1 MRPSRFPIRAP
12 RARGWMPPFLIAAAM
27 LASLVG
33 HADVASA
40 DPATCRRS
48 VNSNLAKY
56 AQAKLKLL
64 QKCEESIVRGT
75 ISGPCPDVSTTA
87 KLTKA
92 AGKLRRAVSQRCGGL
107 DRNCGIGGDDD
118 SLASIGW
125 NIGACPGL
133 ETANCSNGITDC
145 NDIVDCLTCVGD
157 AAVEQVVDLSYDA
170 LNPSPPGG
178 DLNRC
183 QAAIGKSMARFV
195 AAKSKALAKCE
206 DKALKGAAGPC
217 PDASKTAP
225 AIARAATKLQTA
237 ICRACGGP
245 NRLCGGGDD
254 IAPSMIGFA
263 TSCPSVTVPNGGAM
277 CGGAIVTLQD
287 AATCVGC
294 VSQFKT
300 DCLDA
305 LGVPTLKSYP
315 GECGAVVA
323 PTPTPTPAVPPTTTR
338 TPTPVS
344 SAGTPVPTP
353 TPTKTTTPTPTVT
366 GAPGATA
373 TPTLTATPTI
383 TATPTVT
390 VTDTP
395 VLTPTPTVTP
405 TQTPTPTPT
414 ATPTCG
420 DGIITPPETCEQGIP
435 CGITNLCV
443 ACVACL

>member
-1 MRPSRFPIRAP
+1 
-12 RARGWMPPFLIAAAM
+12 MPLFLCAAAM
-27 LASLVG
+27 LVSLVV
-33 HADVASA
+33 HADVAFA
-40 DPATCRRS
+40 DPATCRRAVS
-48 VNSNLAKY
+48 SNLAKY

-75 ISGPCPDVSTTA
+75 ISGPCPDASTTG

-125 NIGACPGL
+125 NIATCPGL
-133 ETANCSNGITDC
+133 ETANCSNALSDC

-157 AAVEQVVDLSYDA
+157 AAIEQVVDLSYDA
-170 LNPSPPGG
+170 LNPTPPGG
-178 DLNRC
+178 DVNRC

-206 DKALKGAAGPC
+206 DKVLKGAAGPC

-315 GECGAVVA
+315 GECGAVA
-323 PTPTPTPAVPPTTTR
+323 TPTA
-338 TPTPVS
+338 TPTMM
-344 SAGTPVPTP
+344 P
-353 TPTKTTTPTPTVT
+353 TPTKTATPTVAPTATATVT

-373 TPTLTATPTI
+373 TPTPTPTATVTGAPGATPTPTI

-390 VTDTP
+390 VTGTP
-395 VLTPTPTVTP
+395 VLTATPTVTP
-405 TQTPTPTPT
+405 TKTPTPTPT
-414 ATPTCG
+414 STPSCG

-435 CGITNLCV
+435 CGITNICV
-443 ACVACL
+443 ACTVCL

>member
-1 MRPSRFPIRAP
+1 MIGSRVFPDRAS
-12 RARGWMPPFLIAAAM
+12 RLRGWMPLFLSAAAM
-27 LASLVG
+27 LATLVV

-64 QKCEESIVRGT
+64 QKCEESIVRGK
-75 ISGPCPDVSTTA
+75 IAGPCPDLSTTG

-145 NDIVDCLTCVGD
+145 NDIVDCLTCVSD
-157 AAVEQVVDLSYDA
+157 AAVEQVVSLSYDA

-178 DLNRC
+178 DVNRC

-195 AAKSKALAKCE
+195 ALKSKALAKCE
-206 DKALKGAAGPC
+206 DKILKGAAGPC

-225 AIARAATKLQTA
+225 SIARAASKLQTA

-245 NRLCGGGDD
+245 NRLCGGSDD
-254 IAPSMIGFA
+254 IPPSMIGFT
-263 TSCPSVTVPNGGAM
+263 TSCSSVTVPNGGPVCA
-277 CGGAIVTLQD
+277 GAIATLQD

-305 LGVPTLKSYP
+305 LGVPTLKGYP
-315 GECGAVVA
+315 AECGAA
-323 PTPTPTPAVPPTTTR
+323 ATPTATPTLLPTPTR
-338 TPTPVS
+338 TPTPTVV
-344 SAGTPVPTP
+344 ATATA
-353 TPTKTTTPTPTVT
+353 TVT

-373 TPTLTATPTI
+373 TPTATPTATVTGAPGATPTPTI

-390 VTDTP
+390 P
-395 VLTPTPTVTP
+395 S
-405 TQTPTPTPT
+405 QTPTPTPT
-414 ATPTCG
+414 ATPSCG

-435 CGITNLCV
+435 CGITNI
-443 ACVACL
+443 CVACLACI

>member
-1 MRPSRFPIRAP
+1 MMRPSRFPVRAP
-12 RARGWMPPFLIAAAM
+12 RASGWMPPFLIAAAM

-40 DPATCRRS
+40 ETATCRRS

-75 ISGPCPDVSTTA
+75 IAGPCPDASTTGKIA
-87 KLTKA
+87 KV

-145 NDIVDCLTCVGD
+145 NDIVDCLTCVSD
-157 AAVEQVVDLSYDA
+157 AAVEQVVDLSYEA

-217 PDASKTAP
+217 PDAAKTAP

-237 ICRACGGP
+237 ICRGCGGP

-254 IAPSMIGFA
+254 ITPAMIGFA
-263 TSCPSVTVPNGGAM
+263 TSCPAVTVPNGGAM

-287 AATCVGC
+287 AATCVAC

-315 GECGAVVA
+315 AECGAVA
-323 PTPTPTPAVPPTTTR
+323 TPTATPTALATPTR
-338 TPTPVS
+338 T
-344 SAGTPVPTP
+344 ATP
-353 TPTKTTTPTPTVT
+353 TVVATATATVT

-373 TPTLTATPTI
+373 TLTATPTATVTGAPGATPTPTI

-390 VTDTP
+390 VTGTP
-395 VLTPTPTVTP
+395 VLTATPTVTP
-405 TQTPTPTPT
+405 TKTPTPTPT
-414 ATPTCG
+414 ATPSCG

-435 CGITNLCV
+435 CGLTNLCI
-443 ACVACL
+443 ACAACL